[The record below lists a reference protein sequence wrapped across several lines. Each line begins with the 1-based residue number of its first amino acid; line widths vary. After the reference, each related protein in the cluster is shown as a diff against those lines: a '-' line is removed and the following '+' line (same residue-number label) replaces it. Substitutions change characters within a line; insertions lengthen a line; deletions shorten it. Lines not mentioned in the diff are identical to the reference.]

1 MVLSKIM
8 SISLADTFL
17 NQIRASESPVI
28 MTEELAQAIRETEG
42 IESLLATA
50 IKRRYLLHGSPFQ
63 LSNLKPMELDDYG
76 LLMVHATQEP
86 QLALWFATTNAG
98 DAEKKGG
105 TMIARKGEIKIIMAS
120 KNLIDL
126 PTNGYVYLL
135 KRRGFSPVITTCNLY
150 QKKPRRYFEWMNPR
164 TITPLGIIP
173 VVPSD
178 LTIEIVECPPEEV
191 VYEKNP
197 EDIEKL
203 YLTGKRSKRSNN
215 R

>member
-1 MVLSKIM
+1 MILSKIM

-17 NQIRASESPVI
+17 SQIRTSESPVI

-63 LSNLKPMELDDYG
+63 LSNLKPMQLDDYG

-86 QLALWFATTNAG
+86 QLALWFATTNVG

-105 TMIARKGEIKIIMAS
+105 SMIARKGEIKIIMAS

-135 KRRGFSPVITTCNLY
+135 KQKGFSPIIETLY
-150 QKKPRRYFEWMNPR
+150 QPKPMRYDEWMNPR

-173 VVPSD
+173 VVPGD
-178 LTIEIVECPPEEV
+178 LTIEIVECLPEEIG
-191 VYEKNP
+191 YEKSP

-215 R
+215 V